1 MSTEE
6 RGLITAFLSGKGG
19 VGKSTSA
26 VNTGIELARQ
36 GADVIIID
44 ADKQRTSAKCI
55 ERRNAER
62 EANPDL
68 PVVHCI
74 EKLGDIKPT
83 IIDAAQRYDVVI
95 IDPAGRDSRELRLAL
110 ITADV
115 IYIPT
120 QASQPDLETLEDLE
134 QIIHDTQDMNPTRT
148 IRAFV
153 SMAPTNGNSKS
164 DEVNARQYIDS
175 FDLIPASKRRTCYRT
190 AYKTS
195 MLTGIG
201 VVEGKDSKAKAEI
214 QTLTKEITSHG

>member
-1 MSTEE
+1 MSTQK
-6 RGLITAFLSGKGG
+6 RGLVIAIASGKGG
-19 VGKSTSA
+19 VGKSTSS

-55 ERRNAER
+55 ERRNQAR
-62 EANPDL
+62 EGNHNL

-74 EKLGDIKPT
+74 EKLGDIKAT
-83 IIDAAQRYDVVI
+83 ITDAASRYDVVI

-134 QIIHDTQDMNPTRT
+134 QIINETQDMNPDRV

-164 DEVNARQYIDS
+164 DEVNARQFINS
-175 FDLIPASKRRTCYRT
+175 FDLIPASKRRTCYRN

-214 QTLTKEITSHG
+214 QTLTKEILSHG